1 MSAPSASSVP
11 SAPVSGRAV
20 TTVATS
26 GTAAS
31 GGTAATARPG
41 PAAGPEAPRL
51 VAVWVPDWPVVA
63 LTLEA
68 REQRR
73 LLAGRPAPCGERL
86 LPDPAVTPVAV
97 VGGRG
102 VQAASAPARAAG
114 VAVGARLRT
123 ARSLCPGLVVLP
135 PQPER
140 EARAF
145 ETVMDALGTL
155 LADPVVARPGLALS
169 GARGPARWL
178 GGEEALAAGLV
189 EAVAEGPG
197 VECQVGV
204 ADSLLG
210 AVLAARHGVLVPEGE
225 TPAFLAPWPLAS
237 LLDALPT
244 RRAREESRDLLET
257 LGRLGLRTLGDL
269 AALPLPDVS
278 ARFGPVGERAHL
290 LASGR
295 SHQVPRSDRPAS
307 DAAAETALDPP
318 VERVDAAAF
327 AARQIA
333 ERLSALL
340 VGRGLAAGRLLVEAA
355 CENGAELSRSWM
367 LETTPSAAEL
377 TDRVRWQLEGWLSGR
392 SGRPP
397 ASALTRL
404 RLTALE
410 LVPAG
415 ASQAGLWAAPGE
427 QGRRRA
433 RRAAERVESLLGA
446 GGVQVPLLVEGRD
459 PRSRARLVAW
469 GEQPSG
475 AGASGQAPARPR
487 RRPGRAPG
495 SGSSTARPGAGTGGA
510 PGAAGSAPWSGALPL
525 PSPSVVPLEPVPVL
539 LTDADGREV
548 LVSAQGQLEGL
559 PGVLE
564 LPRAGTGPAGSGP
577 GRRRVVSWAGPW
589 PVDEGWWRPEG
600 ASRRAYLQLVT
611 DTGPPLLLVRSGRW
625 WLDAVYS

>member
-1 MSAPSASSVP
+1 MSAPSASSGP
-11 SAPVSGRAV
+11 SVGAA
-20 TTVATS
+20 
-26 GTAAS
+26 AAS
-31 GGTAATARPG
+31 ASPG
-41 PAAGPEAPRL
+41 RGVGAPRL

-73 LLAGRPAPCGERL
+73 LLAGRPLPGGERL

-114 VAVGARLRT
+114 VAVGSRLRT

-145 ETVMDALGTL
+145 ESVMDALGTV

-178 GGEEALAAGLV
+178 GGEGALAAGLV

-210 AVLAARHGVLVPEGE
+210 AVLAARHGVLVPEGGA
-225 TPAFLAPWPLAS
+225 PAFLAPWPLDS
-237 LLDALPT
+237 LLAALPT
-244 RRAREESRDLLET
+244 RRAREESRDLLEI

-295 SHQVPRSDRPAS
+295 SRQVPRSDRPAS
-307 DAAAETALDPP
+307 DAVVETALDPP

-459 PRSRARLVAW
+459 PRSRSRLVAW
-469 GEQPSG
+469 GERPADTG
-475 AGASGQAPARPR
+475 APERASARPR
-487 RRPGRAPG
+487 RRPARASGNAPSSG
-495 SGSSTARPGAGTGGA
+495 AGPAAGTGPAGSSTGAGVDERSGRGA
-510 PGAAGSAPWSGALPL
+510 PTGAGAGGSAPWSGALPL
-525 PSPSVVPLEPVPVL
+525 PSPSVVPLGAVPVHL
-539 LTDADGREV
+539 ADDEGREV
-548 LVSAQGQLEGL
+548 LVSAQGQLEGVPAVL
-559 PGVLE
+559 DLARGGVVVGLV
-564 LPRAGTGPAGSGP
+564 GSGE
-577 GRRRVVSWAGPW
+577 RRVLSWAGPW

-600 ASRRAYLQLVT
+600 ASRRAYLQVVT

>member
-1 MSAPSASSVP
+1 MSAPSASSAGPSTGTPVP
-11 SAPVSGRAV
+11 
-20 TTVATS
+20 T
-26 GTAAS
+26 
-31 GGTAATARPG
+31 
-41 PAAGPEAPRL
+41 GPEAPRL

-73 LLAGRPAPCGERL
+73 LLTGRPLPSGERL

-114 VAVGARLRT
+114 VAVGSRLRT

-135 PQPER
+135 AQPER

-145 ETVMDALGTL
+145 ETVMDALGTV

-225 TPAFLAPWPLAS
+225 TPAFLAPWPLDSVLA
-237 LLDALPT
+237 ALPT

-278 ARFGPVGERAHL
+278 ARFGPVGERVHL

-295 SHQVPRSDRPAS
+295 SRQVPRSARPAS
-307 DAAAETALDPP
+307 DSSAEIALDPP
-318 VERVDAAAF
+318 VERADAAAF

-340 VGRGLAAGRLLVEAA
+340 VGRGLAAGRILVEAG

-397 ASALTRL
+397 TSALTRL

-459 PRSRARLVAW
+459 PRSRTRLVAW
-469 GEQPSG
+469 GEQPAD
-475 AGASGQAPARPR
+475 AGAPARASTRPR
-487 RRPGRAPG
+487 RRPARTPG
-495 SGSSTARPGAGTGGA
+495 KGSSSDAGPGVGASAGGGAIAGAGAGGRSAGAARADGGA
-510 PGAAGSAPWSGALPL
+510 GDPAPWSGALPL
-525 PSPSVVPLEPVPVL
+525 PSPSVVLLEPAPVR

-548 LVSAQGQLEGL
+548 LVSAQGQLEGV
-559 PGVLE
+559 PAVLD
-564 LPRAGTGPAGSGP
+564 LPRGGAAGGAAGVVG
-577 GRRRVVSWAGPW
+577 GGERRVVSWAGPW

-600 ASRRAYLQLVT
+600 PSRRAYLQVVT

>member
-1 MSAPSASSVP
+1 MSAPSASSAGP
-11 SAPVSGRAV
+11 TAS
-20 TTVATS
+20 TTVANAVAT
-26 GTAAS
+26 
-31 GGTAATARPG
+31 TAATRSSGGAAA
-41 PAAGPEAPRL
+41 PAGAGTPRL

-73 LLAGRPAPCGERL
+73 LLAGRPAPRGERL

-123 ARSLCPGLVVLP
+123 ARSLCPGLVILP
-135 PQPER
+135 PQPGR

-145 ETVMDALGTL
+145 ETVMDSLGTL

-169 GARGPARWL
+169 GARGPSRWL
-178 GGEEALAAGLV
+178 GGEEALASGLV

-210 AVLAARHGVLVPEGE
+210 AVLAARHGVLVPAGE
-225 TPAFLAPWPLAS
+225 TPAFLAPWPLDS
-237 LLDALPT
+237 LLTALPT
-244 RRAREESRDLLET
+244 RRAREETRDLLET
-257 LGRLGLRTLGDL
+257 LGRLGLRTLGEL

-278 ARFGPVGERAHL
+278 ARFGPVGEKAHL
-290 LASGR
+290 LASGSSR
-295 SHQVPRSDRPAS
+295 QVPRSARPAS
-307 DAAAETALDPP
+307 DAVAETALDPP

-415 ASQAGLWAAPGE
+415 ASQAGLWSAPGE
-427 QGRRRA
+427 LGRRRA

-446 GGVQVPLLVEGRD
+446 GGVQVPVLVEGRD
-459 PRSRARLVAW
+459 PRSCARLNAW
-469 GEQPSG
+469 GERPAG
-475 AGASGQAPARPR
+475 AGAPGQPSSRPR
-487 RRPGRAPG
+487 RRPARVQG
-495 SGSSTARPGAGTGGA
+495 SGSSAVAGPGD
-510 PGAAGSAPWSGALPL
+510 PAPWSGALPL
-525 PSPSVVPLEPVPVL
+525 PSPSVVPAAPVPVL
-539 LTDADGREV
+539 LADADGREV
-548 LVSAQGQLEGL
+548 LVSAQGQLEHVPAVLGL
-559 PGVLE
+559 S
-564 LPRAGTGPAGSGP
+564 RAGAAVAGGGSGE
-577 GRRRVVSWAGPW
+577 RRVVSWAGPW

-600 ASRRAYLQLVT
+600 ASRRAYLQVVT